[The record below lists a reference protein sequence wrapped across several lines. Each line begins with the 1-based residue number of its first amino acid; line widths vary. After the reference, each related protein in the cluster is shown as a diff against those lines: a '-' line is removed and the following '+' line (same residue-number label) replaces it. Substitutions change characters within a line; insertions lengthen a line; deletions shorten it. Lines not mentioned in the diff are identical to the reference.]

1 MKLRTGEPWMTA
13 REYGR
18 SLKGLTLNL
27 LARDIGRAVH
37 FQRDVLGMTVIY
49 SDPDFAVVRGH
60 GAEWT
65 FHADHTYEGHAM
77 ESVIARRPQR
87 GAGAEFRLHGCDP
100 DAAEAAAR
108 RLGYEVLAAAT
119 DKRYGL
125 REAHLVDADG
135 YVWVPDVLVKA

>member
-1 MKLRTGEPWMTA
+1 MKLRTGEPWITA

-27 LARDIGRAVH
+27 LAPDIERAVH
-37 FQRDVLGMTVIY
+37 FQREVLKMKVIY
-49 SDPDFAVVRGH
+49 SDADFAVVQGH
-60 GAEWT
+60 GAEWM

-77 ESVIARRPQR
+77 EGVIARQPQR

-100 DAAEAAAR
+100 DAAEAATR
-108 RLGYEVLAAAT
+108 RLDYKVLAGAT
-119 DKRYGL
+119 DKNYGL

-135 YVWVPDVLVKA
+135 YVWVPDVPTQT